1 MADSTSSQ
9 QKPLL
14 GDRYKVPAE
23 RLSDG
28 NVTLRRWQISDAQS
42 LFEAAE
48 PSLPELKVWMPWAAN
63 GYTLA
68 DAETFLRI
76 AVDGW
81 AKGEAYNYAV
91 IVDERVV
98 GSFGLMSP
106 ARGGVGMG
114 MGYWLATSVTG
125 RGLASQA
132 AVLLTQA
139 AFDCGAE
146 LVQIW
151 HQASNGKSR
160 AIPQRLG
167 YQFLG
172 EFDDLKISEPGMIG
186 LWQKDRPK
194 QD

>member
-1 MADSTSSQ
+1 MADSIPPL
-9 QKPLL
+9 QKPVL

-23 RLSDG
+23 MLSDG
-28 NVTLRRWQISDAQS
+28 EVTLRRWQLSESQS

-48 PSLPELKVWMPWAAN
+48 PSLPELRVWMPWAAN

-68 DAETFLRI
+68 DAEAFLRI
-76 AVDGW
+76 AADGW
-81 AKGEAYNYAV
+81 TKGEAYNYAV
-91 IVDERVV
+91 VVDGRTV
-98 GSFGLMSP
+98 GSFGLMEP
-106 ARGGVGMG
+106 AQGSVGMG
-114 MGYWLATSVTG
+114 MGYWLATAVTG
-125 RGLASQA
+125 RGLASRA
-132 AVLLTQA
+132 AALLTQA

-151 HQASNGKSR
+151 HQAKNGKSR